1 MASLF
6 EDEKQLFEKFW
17 RGTFKAVAM
26 PRPESVII
34 ASIAAS
40 RPVTRTLHAPLAFV
54 HVLLSE
60 FDYPTVSDVSE
71 NSLLPLLASLI
82 SEDGGHP
89 HSSDSTLILIV
100 VPTAARVLRSAAQ
113 LHSCMDITQAAKHQA
128 VVSSEPPN
136 AHYDGSSQGHL
147 TAEVVSCRAE
157 HCLSLTV
164 SRRAEHW
171 LPQVVSYRAEHCLS
185 LTVSRRAEH
194 WLPQAVSCR
203 AEHCLSLT
211 VSHKA
216 EHWLPQA
223 VSCKAERWLSLT
235 VSRRSEHCLS
245 LTVSR
250 RAECCLSLTV
260 SRRAECSLYLT
271 TRAPECSE
279 RARLCSDR
287 LETVSLT
294 PKPSEPEKPAVET
307 TETTERKRHVKHRR
321 HKHRRRHHARRM
333 CDRYS
338 VCIPELDGIWKRKKE
353 TVGTAPKLIRHD
365 YQWTEHRTVTSPND
379 NSALISQINNK
390 GAGLSGAA
398 LEVGRQCGQNG
409 VPLMQSR
416 QFDLHPYITTNDP
429 HPISSLP
436 SLQPRQI
443 LPLPHPHPRCLAVCV
458 SSEAD
463 ISPWPTAKRKKK
475 KKNSKQKRRRERVS
489 TIISITTKENPADGH
504 GCVLEAAV
512 RVMAELSVCRSEC
525 AFTAAALF
533 DPQVSVFQSVTRQEE
548 EEEEEAL
555 KETEAAQVVRFQ
567 EDTAQDLSTGVSLGI
582 PSSLKPLNDFLLERT
597 DLSIC
602 LVRSWSDSHHRHRS
616 RRADNRS
623 PRRRSLSPQNRSED
637 HHKPDHSSS
646 PLRDQRRFDWGAA
659 VKLTNSTPSRCR
671 ALTSER
677 SVKRLHP
684 GLEALNRTAIVQ
696 HSLSNQG
703 KGHADYDSG
712 NDTSS
717 PPSTKTGITRA
728 KVVGGRNVSCQELGS
743 PEKLRFTSRDNVS
756 DSGNSLTSY
765 DSACEVVQAERN
777 LPRTNLWS
785 VKREESRSYAAFRT
799 LQLDVASRA
808 ARSLTQSESRSRSR
822 TRSSR
827 SSRYR
832 DSDSGSRS
840 LSSSH
845 RSYCRSS
852 SYSRDSRSGSV
863 CSVNRGR
870 SDRHSRYEAVSA
882 RKRPIPYYRPS
893 PSSSSSSRCSSLS
906 SWSLFS
912 LNHSRSP
919 RRTRSS
925 YRSYSHASSWNSAY
939 SSRSR
944 SRSRSRSYDSLAIYR
959 RTRH

>member
-40 RPVTRTLHAPLAFV
+40 RPVT
-54 HVLLSE
+54 
-60 FDYPTVSDVSE
+60 
-71 NSLLPLLASLI
+71 
-82 SEDGGHP
+82 
-89 HSSDSTLILIV
+89 
-100 VPTAARVLRSAAQ
+100 
-113 LHSCMDITQAAKHQA
+113 
-128 VVSSEPPN
+128 
-136 AHYDGSSQGHL
+136 
-147 TAEVVSCRAE
+147 
-157 HCLSLTV
+157 
-164 SRRAEHW
+164 
-171 LPQVVSYRAEHCLS
+171 
-185 LTVSRRAEH
+185 
-194 WLPQAVSCR
+194 
-203 AEHCLSLT
+203 
-211 VSHKA
+211 
-216 EHWLPQA
+216 
-223 VSCKAERWLSLT
+223 
-235 VSRRSEHCLS
+235 
-245 LTVSR
+245 
-250 RAECCLSLTV
+250 
-260 SRRAECSLYLT
+260 
-271 TRAPECSE
+271 
-279 RARLCSDR
+279 R

-321 HKHRRRHHARRM
+321 HKHRRRHHAR
-333 CDRYS
+333 S
-338 VCIPELDGIWKRKKE
+338 
-353 TVGTAPKLIRHD
+353 
-365 YQWTEHRTVTSPND
+365 
-379 NSALISQINNK
+379 
-390 GAGLSGAA
+390 
-398 LEVGRQCGQNG
+398 
-409 VPLMQSR
+409 
-416 QFDLHPYITTNDP
+416 
-429 HPISSLP
+429 
-436 SLQPRQI
+436 
-443 LPLPHPHPRCLAVCV
+443 V

-475 KKNSKQKRRRERVS
+475 KKNSKQKRRRERS
-489 TIISITTKENPADGH
+489 
-504 GCVLEAAV
+504 
-512 RVMAELSVCRSEC
+512 
-525 AFTAAALF
+525 
-533 DPQVSVFQSVTRQEE
+533 
-548 EEEEEAL
+548 
-555 KETEAAQVVRFQ
+555 
-567 EDTAQDLSTGVSLGI
+567 
-582 PSSLKPLNDFLLERT
+582 PSSSPSPVRKKKKKKKHSKKRKQHRSASKKTKHRASNNRRKRKEDRKHKK
-597 DLSIC
+597 
-602 LVRSWSDSHHRHRS
+602 RSWSDSHHRHRS

-637 HHKPDHSSS
+637 YHKPDHSSS

-870 SDRHSRYEAVSA
+870 SDRRSRYEAVRSGGRRPGSSSCRKQSKRDRKWSRRRFSSPMRKRRRGSPSHLEARRITSA

-944 SRSRSRSYDSLAIYR
+944 SRSRSYDSLAIYR

>member
-40 RPVTRTLHAPLAFV
+40 RPVT
-54 HVLLSE
+54 S
-60 FDYPTVSDVSE
+60 
-71 NSLLPLLASLI
+71 
-82 SEDGGHP
+82 
-89 HSSDSTLILIV
+89 
-100 VPTAARVLRSAAQ
+100 
-113 LHSCMDITQAAKHQA
+113 
-128 VVSSEPPN
+128 
-136 AHYDGSSQGHL
+136 
-147 TAEVVSCRAE
+147 
-157 HCLSLTV
+157 
-164 SRRAEHW
+164 
-171 LPQVVSYRAEHCLS
+171 
-185 LTVSRRAEH
+185 
-194 WLPQAVSCR
+194 
-203 AEHCLSLT
+203 
-211 VSHKA
+211 
-216 EHWLPQA
+216 
-223 VSCKAERWLSLT
+223 
-235 VSRRSEHCLS
+235 
-245 LTVSR
+245 
-250 RAECCLSLTV
+250 
-260 SRRAECSLYLT
+260 
-271 TRAPECSE
+271 
-279 RARLCSDR
+279 
-287 LETVSLT
+287 
-294 PKPSEPEKPAVET
+294 
-307 TETTERKRHVKHRR
+307 
-321 HKHRRRHHARRM
+321 
-333 CDRYS
+333 
-338 VCIPELDGIWKRKKE
+338 
-353 TVGTAPKLIRHD
+353 
-365 YQWTEHRTVTSPND
+365 
-379 NSALISQINNK
+379 
-390 GAGLSGAA
+390 
-398 LEVGRQCGQNG
+398 
-409 VPLMQSR
+409 
-416 QFDLHPYITTNDP
+416 
-429 HPISSLP
+429 
-436 SLQPRQI
+436 
-443 LPLPHPHPRCLAVCV
+443 V

-475 KKNSKQKRRRERVS
+475 KKNSKQKRRRERSVKKRKS
-489 TIISITTKENPADGH
+489 MRKQTRKQTRNQMIKP
-504 GCVLEAAV
+504 
-512 RVMAELSVCRSEC
+512 MAMDSRKRNSEK
-525 AFTAAALF
+525 
-533 DPQVSVFQSVTRQEE
+533 TR
-548 EEEEEAL
+548 
-555 KETEAAQVVRFQ
+555 
-567 EDTAQDLSTGVSLGI
+567 
-582 PSSLKPLNDFLLERT
+582 ER
-597 DLSIC
+597 
-602 LVRSWSDSHHRHRS
+602 
-616 RRADNRS
+616 
-623 PRRRSLSPQNRSED
+623 Q
-637 HHKPDHSSS
+637 
-646 PLRDQRRFDWGAA
+646 G
-659 VKLTNSTPSRCR
+659 
-671 ALTSER
+671 
-677 SVKRLHP
+677 VKRLHP

-785 VKREESRSYAAFRT
+785 VKRWERRLGIRIMKGRSQCPASCPCREESRSYAAFRT

-845 RSYCRSS
+845 RSGGRRPGSS
-852 SYSRDSRSGSV
+852 SCRKQSKRDRKWSRRRFSSPMRKRRRGSP
-863 CSVNRGR
+863 S
-870 SDRHSRYEAVSA
+870 HLEARRITSA

-944 SRSRSRSYDSLAIYR
+944 SRSRSYDSLAIYR